1 MRILLLLS
9 LSLIFS
15 SCHRQKGYTKKEY
28 TNEVL
33 NRMTPVKDQGDS
45 ETCWIY
51 AMLATIETEHLAW
64 GDSVN
69 LSPYYI
75 EKMMEQESD
84 APRAN
89 VGRVPPCYGCWRNTA
104 S

>member
-45 ETCWIY
+45 ETCWI
-51 AMLATIETEHLAW
+51 
-64 GDSVN
+64 
-69 LSPYYI
+69 
-75 EKMMEQESD
+75 
-84 APRAN
+84 
-89 VGRVPPCYGCWRNTA
+89 
-104 S
+104 